1 MVTTGAAAGG
11 QEVRSCLDGLI
22 SRHFSEVS
30 SPPQIRCVHAP
41 TSAALPQGPIQLVIA
56 SLDNS
61 TWGRARHMGRG
72 GPPPLRNRR
81 HPWGIPS
88 VTGTGRELLETA
100 NEQLRATFGTLEA
113 AMAASPSCFAIFV
126 HPEDLG
132 EARLGSP
139 ASPWHMEELRRWA
152 NKRMMHR
159 KATFQCEFGCE
170 KAAYPT
176 GILVSEP
183 LNSRRI
189 HRGWPHLRISDG
201 RYTGPLAPRCK
212 CRNQHLSPG
221 ELRPSP
227 GDTSTLRPGF
237 TRWLLEQTL
246 RLGLLRSGTRT
257 LNLQC
262 TKAQPSYET
271 YSDSSGS
278 QSDGITDLASSA
290 DSEEEPNLQATISDD
305 RGLDLPFMRTTGL
318 FSRAERAH
326 IPAPSS
332 PCVLSYVAGQD
343 ADLGDGTAHSFA
355 EPDVH
360 PPALFE
366 DGEDATPRTSSYISS
381 PSPTSRAQD
390 LQEDEMLDQAPWCS

>member
-1 MVTTGAAAGG
+1 
-11 QEVRSCLDGLI
+11 
-22 SRHFSEVS
+22 
-30 SPPQIRCVHAP
+30 
-41 TSAALPQGPIQLVIA
+41 
-56 SLDNS
+56 
-61 TWGRARHMGRG
+61 MGRG

-113 AMAASPSCFAIFV
+113 AMAASPSCLAIFV

-159 KATFQCEFGCE
+159 KATFQCEYGCE

-189 HRGWPHLRISDG
+189 HRGWPQLRSTDG

-212 CRNQHLSPG
+212 CGKPHSAPG
-221 ELRPSP
+221 ITRPSP
-227 GDTSTLRPGF
+227 EDALTLRPGF
-237 TRWLLEQTL
+237 TRWLLEKTL
-246 RLGLLRSGTRT
+246 RLGLLRTGNRTRH
-257 LNLQC
+257 LQC
-262 TKAQPSYET
+262 AKAQPSYERH
-271 YSDSSGS
+271 SDASGS
-278 QSDGITDLASSA
+278 QSDGITDLTSSA
-290 DSEEEPNLQATISDD
+290 DSEEEPNLRDITSDD
-305 RGLDLPFMRTTGL
+305 RGLDIPFLRITGL
-318 FSRAERAH
+318 LPSVERTH
-326 IPAPSS
+326 ISSPSS
-332 PCVLSYVAGQD
+332 TVLSSSTAGQD
-343 ADLGDGTAHSFA
+343 ADFGDGTAHSLA
-355 EPDVH
+355 DPDVH
-360 PPALFE
+360 PPALFT
-366 DGEDATPRTSSYISS
+366 DGEDTTPRTSPYISS

-390 LQEDEMLDQAPWCS
+390 LREDDVLYQAPWRSKVLRNGFSSEWE